1 MGPPPWEAT
10 QGRNL
15 EQQQEGVG
23 FGAMAIWL
31 VRHGE
36 TEWSISGQH
45 TGTTDIALTPEGEL
59 QAVAIGK
66 MLAGRAFD
74 HVFASP
80 MTRAQ
85 QTARLAGFGDRTVVT
100 EGLREYDYGEFEGLT
115 TKEIWATHPEWE
127 LFRDGCPG
135 GEMPDAMAE
144 RVDAFLAEVR
154 ELQGNV
160 LLFGH
165 GHCFRSI
172 ATRFLGLPIR
182 AATNLRLDAGSV
194 SILNDGRDGPTLV
207 LWNRRVAPR
216 AVLVAD
222 IAAAVARATP

>member
-1 MGPPPWEAT
+1 
-10 QGRNL
+10 
-15 EQQQEGVG
+15 
-23 FGAMAIWL
+23 MAIWL

-66 MLAGRAFD
+66 LLAGRAFD

-80 MTRAQ
+80 RLRAQ
-85 QTARLAGFGDRTVVT
+85 HTARLAGFGDRVVIT
-100 EGLREYDYGEFEGLT
+100 EGLREYDYGAFEGMT
-115 TKEIWATHPEWE
+115 TKQIRESHAAWE
-127 LFRDGCPG
+127 LFRDGCPE
-135 GEMPDAMAE
+135 GETPEAMAE
-144 RVDAFLAEVR
+144 RVDRFLAEVR
-154 ELQGNV
+154 ALRGNV

-172 ATRFLGLPIR
+172 AARFLGLPVQ
-182 AATNLRLDAGSV
+182 AATSLRLDAGSV